1 MIIKVDTREQN
12 LIQQINLLIET
23 LPIYKDIK
31 VVVETLPLGDIIIYN
46 PEKEEDLVII
56 ERKSINDLFSSI
68 KDGRYEEQSFR
79 LNGLQH
85 PNHNIIYLIEGDI
98 NKYNR
103 FKDNKT
109 EKLTLYS
116 AIFSLNYFKGFS
128 VIRTFSLDES
138 ALFICNSANKLRK
151 GLSENKKP
159 HYQQVNKNKEGILN
173 SINEEQKGGD
183 NLPEENNNNNDNNDN
198 GDSNINN
205 KDYVNVV
212 KKVKKENITP
222 DNIDEIMLCQIPGI
236 SSVTALAII
245 EKYKS
250 ISNLI
255 ISLNNDE
262 NCLKDISYVNTKD
275 QSRKISK
282 TSIQNIIKYLIKK

>member
-159 HYQQVNKNKEGILN
+159 HYQQANKNKEGILN

-183 NLPEENNNNNDNNDN
+183 NLPEENN
-198 GDSNINN
+198 DSNINN

-250 ISNLI
+250 IYNLI

>member
-1 MIIKVDTREQN
+1 MIIKIDIREQE
-12 LIQQINLLIET
+12 LIVQLQRLIALNDIFKNIVVEKLN
-23 LPIYKDIK
+23 LPI
-31 VVVETLPLGDIIIYN
+31 GDIIIFDTIEN
-46 PEKEEDLVII
+46 EEKLII
-56 ERKSINDLFSSI
+56 ERKTTNDLLASI
-68 KDGRYEEQSFR
+68 KDGRYEEQSYR

-85 PNHNIIYLIEGDI
+85 PNHNIIYLIEGDV

-159 HYQQVNKNKEGILN
+159 YYQQINKNKESILN
-173 SINEEQKGGD
+173 SLNEEQKGGD
-183 NLPEENNNNNDNNDN
+183 NLPEEKDDNS
-198 GDSNINN
+198 DSNINN

-255 ISLNNDE
+255 LSLNNDE
-262 NCLKDISYVNTKD
+262 NCLKDISYKNTKE
-275 QSRKISK
+275 QVRKISK

>member
-159 HYQQVNKNKEGILN
+159 HYQQVNKNKESTLN

-183 NLPEENNNNNDNNDN
+183 NLPEEKDDNN
-198 GDSNINN
+198 DSNINN
-205 KDYVNVV
+205 KDYINVV

-250 ISNLI
+250 IYNLI

-262 NCLKDISYVNTKD
+262 NCLKDISYINTKD

>member
-1 MIIKVDTREQN
+1 MIINVDTREQN

-68 KDGRYEEQSFR
+68 KDGRYEEQSYR

-85 PNHNIIYLIEGDI
+85 PNHNIIYLIEGDV

-159 HYQQVNKNKEGILN
+159 YYQNPIKNIVTNYDQNGGNIITTE
-173 SINEEQKGGD
+173 NEIVQADET
-183 NLPEENNNNNDNNDN
+183 EENIGN
-198 GDSNINN
+198 SN

-255 ISLNNDE
+255 LSLNNDE
-262 NCLKDISYVNTKD
+262 NCLKDISYINTKD

>member
-1 MIIKVDTREQN
+1 MIIKIDNREQN

-23 LPIYKDIK
+23 LPAYKDIK
-31 VVVETLPLGDIIIYN
+31 IVVETLPLGDIIIHN
-46 PEKEEDLVII
+46 PLKMEDLLII
-56 ERKSINDLFSSI
+56 ERKSISDLLSSI

-79 LNGLQH
+79 LNGLEH
-85 PNHNIIYLIEGDI
+85 PNHNIVYLIEGDI
-98 NKYNR
+98 NKFNR

-128 VIRTFSLDES
+128 VIRTFGIDET
-138 ALFICNSANKLRK
+138 ALFVCNSANKLRK
-151 GLSENKKP
+151 GLSDNKRP
-159 HYQQVNKNKEGILN
+159 YYQL
-173 SINEEQKGGD
+173 SS
-183 NLPEENNNNNDNNDN
+183 NNNSNPEQNGGNNKSITDDNYKNNQEDN
-198 GDSNINN
+198 IDNEDMNN
-205 KDYVNVV
+205 SSKDYVNVV
-212 KKVKKENITP
+212 KKVKKENITT

-250 ISNLI
+250 LSNLI

-262 NCLKDISYVNTKD
+262 NCLKDITYKNNKE
-275 QSRKISK
+275 QIRKISK
-282 TSIQNIIKYLIKK
+282 TSIQNIIKYLLKK